1 MKKLILP
8 FLLCTVVI
16 GASAQNAETPDA
28 KATGIL
34 QSVSKKTK
42 TYKTITAEF
51 TIMQYGKD
59 KKPGDSQKG
68 TLWSKG
74 AKYKMDIKN
83 QLVFCDSITKWTY
96 LKDANEV
103 QINKVDAS
111 AEEGGGL
118 SPATIFSFY
127 EKGFK
132 SRFVDEEKVNNV
144 LCECVDLYPKHPEKE
159 KYHTLRLFIDKE
171 KNQLVQITVLMKDG
185 TTQVISVDKFV
196 PNTTLA
202 DSSFTFDKSKYPGV
216 EIEDLRE

>member
-1 MKKLILP
+1 VKKLIISSILSV
-8 FLLCTVVI
+8 FAIAVI
-16 GASAQNAETPDA
+16 AQNAETPDA

-34 QSVSKKTK
+34 QNVSKKTK
-42 TYKTITAEF
+42 TYKTINAEF
-51 TIMQYGKD
+51 TITQYGKD

-68 TLWSKG
+68 ILWSKG
-74 AKYKMDIKN
+74 AKYKLDIKN

-118 SPATIFSFY
+118 SPSTIFSFY
-127 EKGFK
+127 DKGFK

-144 LCECVDLYPKHPEKE
+144 LCECIDLYPKHPEKE
-159 KYHTLRLFIDKE
+159 KYHTLRLFIDKV

-196 PNTTLA
+196 PNTALSDA
-202 DSSFTFDKSKYPGV
+202 SFTFDKSKYPGV